1 MLKQEE
7 FEDIKKRV
15 NLTWFYPK
23 ICLYQDRLEDQSQ
36 YFDFL
41 DSEPG
46 KKAPVLL
53 YVHIP
58 YCESFCAYCACF
70 KEPLSKYSHEERKL
84 FVASLRKEMAMYAR
98 TPFFQESKINYVQF
112 GGGTPSC
119 LESDLL
125 ESIIN
130 GIKECFDLSECRGIS
145 LEGNVMSLKD
155 PAKVR
160 LLKDLGVERISFGV
174 QTFNEGIR
182 KEMNIKASLG
192 DIYETVA
199 AITKEGIPSYALDL
213 IYNLPDQNKEILE
226 SDLDRA
232 CRELNPMF
240 IQAYQFNLFHNTA
253 LKEKVDR
260 GYFKDPPTM
269 QKEMEMFGLV
279 MDRLAKNGYKNQ
291 VLINLFSD
299 RTDSPW
305 TGIELSMGNNRE
317 HGSYMLGLGPGSM
330 SYIAGHGYRTFC
342 SIKEYVDSIGRGLF
356 AVEAGHVCTDE
367 ELKHRVMVF
376 FPNFTR
382 MSKKDVPDVPQIRK
396 KTEDLLEAGYI
407 REDGDELRLTEKGKM
422 WAGNISYYYYSEKE
436 KARIQ
441 RSFYHSLKNGKNTFN
456 QDDMNVAR
464 RRRA

>member
-1 MLKQEE
+1 MLKKEE
-7 FEDIKKRV
+7 FEDINKRV

-23 ICLYQDRLEDQSQ
+23 ICLYQDRIADQRQ
-36 YFDFL
+36 YFGFL
-41 DSEPG
+41 DSAPE

-70 KEPLSKYSHEERKL
+70 KEPLRKYSYEERKL
-84 FVASLRKEMAMYAR
+84 FVGSLQKEMAMYSR
-98 TPFFQESKINYVQF
+98 TPFFQDSKIGYVQF

-119 LESDLL
+119 LENDLL
-125 ESIIN
+125 ESIIA
-130 GIKECFDLSECRGIS
+130 GINKYFDLTECRGIS

-155 PAKVR
+155 LSRVR

-182 KEMNIKASLG
+182 KQMNIKASLE

-199 AITKEGIPSYALDL
+199 AIKKAGIPSYALDL
-213 IYNLPDQNKEILE
+213 IYNLPDQNMEILE

-240 IQAYQFNLFHNTA
+240 IQTYQFNLFHNTA

-260 GYFKDPPTM
+260 GYFQDPPTLK
-269 QKEMEMFGLV
+269 KEMEMFAFV

-317 HGSYMLGLGPGSM
+317 YGSYMLGLGPGSM
-330 SYIAGHGYRTFC
+330 SYIAGHSYRTFC
-342 SIKEYVDSIGRGLF
+342 SIKEYIDSIGRGLY

-367 ELKHRVMVF
+367 ELKNRVMVF
-376 FPNFTR
+376 FPNFTKIP
-382 MSKKDVPDVPQIRK
+382 KKDVPAVLEILE
-396 KTEDLLEAGYI
+396 KTDDLLEAGYLS
-407 REDGDELRLTEKGKM
+407 EEGDALCLTEKGKM
-422 WAGNISYYYYSEKE
+422 WAGNISYYYYSEQE

-441 RSFYHSLKNGKNTFN
+441 RSFYHSLKNRKNTFN
-456 QDDMNVAR
+456 QDDMNVAQKQ
-464 RRRA
+464 RA